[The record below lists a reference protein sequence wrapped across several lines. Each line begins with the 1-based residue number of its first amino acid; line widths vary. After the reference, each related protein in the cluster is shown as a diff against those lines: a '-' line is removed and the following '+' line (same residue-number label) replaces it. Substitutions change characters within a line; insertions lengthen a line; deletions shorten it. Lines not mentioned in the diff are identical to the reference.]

1 MGAQPTLHS
10 TVSNGTLAVKMSRSK
25 RMSILDTLELILDH
39 DSEVK
44 EDVSEAEDHAE
55 ISSASSLYK
64 RRIFQEEIVVPH
76 VQRRQHMPR
85 TPAAAAKVSDIQE
98 RTAPGTPANE
108 VKCNGYVC
116 EYVVCHKISKKTVK

>member
-10 TVSNGTLAVKMSRSK
+10 TVSNGILAVKMSRSK
-25 RMSILDTLELILDH
+25 QMAALDALELILDH

-44 EDVSEAEDHAE
+44 EDMSEAEDRVE

-64 RRIFQEEIVVPH
+64 KRIFQEELVVPH
-76 VQRRQHMPR
+76 IQRMQHMPR

-98 RTAPGTPANE
+98 RTAPDTPVNE
-108 VKCNGYVC
+108 VSVMSVC
-116 EYVVCHKISKKTVK
+116 V